1 MALLGPD
8 SGSQSPSDAS
18 SRADEAEQS
27 LLALVGLED
36 QLPHLH
42 DLLKAQTSIDECFQ
56 LLGGPGRVSL
66 LQHLKNVGVDRLA
79 DRQKLANAVSKLLR
93 ISPSTLR
100 PGDANL
106 FLTPWTWAIGEDGL
120 AATACPGAY
129 AKLAWRGGLARTP
142 SMLNLTALSGEGS
155 PMRAQ
160 SWLAGGE
167 GSPGSPSPAG
177 PAGDGIMEV
186 EVVLDTSAMDKPCM
200 TLGLSL
206 DGGPVVRKTLPPG
219 YSHASI
225 CLHVPLASD
234 HTAVRT
240 LTVYLE
246 NSIQRI
252 DRWGDAK
259 ERRLPQNSLRLR
271 HINLPIGACSAE
283 PPLRRHRI
291 LAFGDS
297 ILEGIGAN
305 FGRVKVG
312 GELACN
318 VGSKTWATSL
328 ADMLDAEYSPVAYG
342 RQGWTLAGNGG
353 VPRFHC
359 PSDPNGSA
367 WDHLWSGCPRRF
379 DESPDLLLVNF
390 GTNDGLLTNE
400 AGSPEEVV
408 ATIAAWLDVTRQA
421 VGPLTH
427 IIMCI
432 PFGGFGGPSMPP
444 YGVHAAALA
453 GYRAKPPGSSDSRT
467 HLIDLGPAAALHLLG
482 FDFNDE
488 GGFNST
494 PESADG
500 MHPTVERHAQL
511 GAMLARPILS
521 LLASETA
528 ASANTASDNTASD
541 NTASDNTA
549 PVNTASQ
556 IGGTD
561 AAASDAAASGTTA
574 SDTAASQKPSSGTP
588 SPTCS
593 LPASLPDSM
602 PQSPADTSPAATS
615 PKFPAATPPIGLL
628 PLAPPSPL

>member
-312 GELACN
+312 GELAAMWDRRRGRPHSRTCSTLSTPLWRM
-318 VGSKTWATSL
+318 VGRVGPWPATEASLASTARLTRMVAPGTTFGRAAHGALTSL
-328 ADMLDAEYSPVAYG
+328 QICCS
-342 RQGWTLAGNGG
+342 
-353 VPRFHC
+353 
-359 PSDPNGSA
+359 SI
-367 WDHLWSGCPRRF
+367 SGP
-379 DESPDLLLVNF
+379 
-390 GTNDGLLTNE
+390 
-400 AGSPEEVV
+400 
-408 ATIAAWLDVTRQA
+408 
-421 VGPLTH
+421 
-427 IIMCI
+427 
-432 PFGGFGGPSMPP
+432 
-444 YGVHAAALA
+444 
-453 GYRAKPPGSSDSRT
+453 
-467 HLIDLGPAAALHLLG
+467 
-482 FDFNDE
+482 
-488 GGFNST
+488 
-494 PESADG
+494 
-500 MHPTVERHAQL
+500 
-511 GAMLARPILS
+511 
-521 LLASETA
+521 
-528 ASANTASDNTASD
+528 
-541 NTASDNTA
+541 
-549 PVNTASQ
+549 
-556 IGGTD
+556 
-561 AAASDAAASGTTA
+561 TTA
-574 SDTAASQKPSSGTP
+574 S
-588 SPTCS
+588 
-593 LPASLPDSM
+593 
-602 PQSPADTSPAATS
+602 
-615 PKFPAATPPIGLL
+615 
-628 PLAPPSPL
+628 